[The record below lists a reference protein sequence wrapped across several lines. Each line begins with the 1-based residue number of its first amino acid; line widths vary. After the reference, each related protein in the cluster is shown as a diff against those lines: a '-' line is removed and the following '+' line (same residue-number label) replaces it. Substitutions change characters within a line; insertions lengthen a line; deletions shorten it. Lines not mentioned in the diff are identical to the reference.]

1 MPIRALIVG
10 IPNVGKS
17 TLINQLAGKKIAATG
32 DKPGV
37 TKGQQWIK
45 VGTEMD
51 LLDTPGIL
59 WPKFEDQMVGMRLA
73 ATGAIKEELL
83 HLDELPC
90 LPLNIWFSIMEL
102 VFKNDLVFRNFRKI
116 WTTFKKW

>member
-1 MPIRALIVG
+1 ML
-10 IPNVGKS
+10 GKS

-51 LLDTPGIL
+51 LARYAGD
-59 WPKFEDQMVGMRLA
+59 FVA
-73 ATGAIKEELL
+73 
-83 HLDELPC
+83 
-90 LPLNIWFSIMEL
+90 
-102 VFKNDLVFRNFRKI
+102 
-116 WTTFKKW
+116 